1 MWVSVGG
8 YCSFLAI
15 CFCQMFICTSDKSIW
30 TFEKPQEAL
39 PFSTPASYL
48 QSHPMLQSGSR
59 QIPGRQREGTSPS
72 GQADAGCRAIPI
84 TAKRS
89 GLGVKWSLSSYRS
102 ASHSRVE
109 GVPFWEGKAS
119 KEKEKV
125 WHLCYFS
132 SLLGYQ
138 RIFKPLQLRPRIL
151 LVPLALATVR
161 LIGLKVMLQFS
172 LCLFFFFF

>member
-1 MWVSVGG
+1 MLHQAALPAPMWVSVGG

-59 QIPGRQREGTSPS
+59 QLPGRQREGTSPP
-72 GQADAGCRAIPI
+72 GQADAGCRAIPL

-89 GLGVKWSLSSYRS
+89 GLGVKRSLSSYRS

-119 KEKEKV
+119 EEKENGETES
-125 WHLCYFS
+125 LA
-132 SLLGYQ
+132 SLL
-138 RIFKPLQLRPRIL
+138 L
-151 LVPLALATVR
+151 LLSV
-161 LIGLKVMLQFS
+161 GLSKDF
-172 LCLFFFFF
+172 